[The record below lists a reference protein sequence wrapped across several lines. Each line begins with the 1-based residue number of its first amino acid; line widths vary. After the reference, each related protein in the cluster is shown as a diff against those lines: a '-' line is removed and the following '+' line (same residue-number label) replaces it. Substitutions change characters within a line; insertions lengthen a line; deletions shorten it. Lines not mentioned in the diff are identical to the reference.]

1 MGVWEYGSMGV
12 KAFSL
17 CISGEIEYFLS
28 QFHTMNST
36 RQCASV
42 FTICFTFLLA
52 GFSFAQSASVDQVIK
67 LNDSY
72 NNIQKKGAPAPKK
85 IQVKNPKGFI
95 LDCTAYDF
103 TLIRSINNGKDPDFI
118 FIVAK
123 GGKYKIPIS
132 LQRPTLIDAGTM
144 VSIEG
149 FGKNFS
155 GFEKEDTPILAIG
168 TLRPGD
174 DAHMLAYWVSMI
186 QLAP

>member
-1 MGVWEYGSMGV
+1 MRVWENGSMGV
-12 KAFSL
+12 KVFSL

-36 RQCASV
+36 RLRASV
-42 FTICFTFLLA
+42 FTIFFTFLLT

-72 NNIQKKGAPAPKK
+72 NNVQKKGAPAPKK

-95 LDCTAYDF
+95 LDCTGYDF
-103 TLIRSINNGKDPDFI
+103 TLIRSVNKGKDPDLI
-118 FIVAK
+118 FIIAR
-123 GGKYKIPIS
+123 GGKYKVPLN
-132 LQRPTLIDAGTM
+132 LQSPTLIDAGTM

-149 FGKNFS
+149 YGKNFS
-155 GFEKEDTPILAIG
+155 GFEKGDEPIFAIG
-168 TLRPGD
+168 TLRSGD
-174 DAHMLAYWVSMI
+174 DRHMLAFWVSMI